1 MRSAGIRLA
10 TVYAMLFGASA
21 LALVLF
27 LWWATAG
34 LLQRQV
40 QADIHADAQGL
51 VERWVEGGPPALVA
65 TIQDRLS
72 QDVDDDTLYLL
83 VDADGRH
90 LAGNLEH
97 WPSGVTVTD
106 AWYELTV
113 QRAGTRALADVQSIG
128 LSDGYRLLVG
138 RDVRTRAQLRRL
150 LTDALL
156 WAVMLVVVLG
166 VVGAVVVRSL
176 FRRMLAN
183 VSATAAAI
191 AGGDF
196 AQRVRLSGRGDEFD
210 RLAETINDMLD
221 RIARLMDGVR
231 QVSNAIAHDLRT
243 PITRARARLEDA
255 TAHARSS
262 DELRLAVERA
272 VADLDGVT
280 AVFQAL
286 LRIAEIEAGA
296 RRSAF
301 APLELG
307 PLLQDLAELY
317 GALAEERGLRLALTL
332 PSLPLRMRGDRELVQ
347 QAVANLLDNAIKFS
361 PAGGEVTLSAELG
374 APDDAGPVFGPE
386 PEPRVAVASVRDAAG
401 AGAGAGSGP
410 GRAGGTGAAG
420 GGGDDAEPRRDDAGA
435 HRDPGSAGQDA
446 RREVAEAR
454 GRGAPRHA
462 GSELRIVVADA
473 GPGIPSADRA
483 RAAERFFRGEAAR
496 HTPGSGL
503 GLALVQAVAQLH
515 GGVLLLQ
522 DARPGLRAVLALPVS
537 GREVFGRE
545 AAGREAA
552 TGRAGAP
559 EPGVVGGVPGGE
571 G

>member
-1 MRSAGIRLA
+1 MPLLRSAGIRLA
-10 TVYAMLFGASA
+10 TVYALLFGASA

-34 LLQRQV
+34 LLERQV
-40 QADIHADAQGL
+40 QAAIHADAQGL
-51 VERWVEGGPPALVA
+51 VERWVEGGLPALA
-65 TIQDRLS
+65 DTIQDRLS
-72 QDVDDDTLYLL
+72 QDVDDETLYLL
-83 VDADGRH
+83 VDTGGHR
-90 LAGNLEH
+90 LAGNLER
-97 WPSGVTVTD
+97 WPAGVTLGD

-113 QRAGTRALADVQSIG
+113 QRAGTRALADVQSID
-128 LSDGYRLLVG
+128 LSGGFRLLVG

-156 WAVMLVVVLG
+156 WAVVLVAVLG
-166 VVGAVVVRSL
+166 VVGAIVVRSL

-210 RLAETINDMLD
+210 GLAETINDMLD

-255 TAHARSS
+255 TRSAS
-262 DELRLAVERA
+262 TEPELRGAVERA
-272 VADLDGVT
+272 VADLDAVT

-301 APLELG
+301 AWIEPG
-307 PLLQDLAELY
+307 PLLDGLAELY
-317 GALAEERGLRLALTL
+317 GALAEERGLRL
-332 PSLPLRMRGDRELVQ
+332 SLEPAPGALRMFGDRDLLQ

-361 PAGGEVTLSAELG
+361 PPGGTVTLGATLAEAALP
-374 APDDAGPVFGPE
+374 APG
-386 PEPRVAVASVRDAAG
+386 DAA
-401 AGAGAGSGP
+401 AP
-410 GRAGGTGAAG
+410 G
-420 GGGDDAEPRRDDAGA
+420 
-435 HRDPGSAGQDA
+435 
-446 RREVAEAR
+446 AEAAR
-454 GRGAPRHA
+454 HGRGAR
-462 GSELRIVVADA
+462 ELRITVADA
-473 GPGIPSADRA
+473 GPGIPGPDRA

-515 GGVLLLQ
+515 GGALLLE
-522 DARPGLRAVLALPVS
+522 DAVPRTGAGSTAPGLRATLALPVAS
-537 GREVFGRE
+537 RE
-545 AAGREAA
+545 AAGGED
-552 TGRAGAP
+552 GRGVIALP
-559 EPGVVGGVPGGE
+559 PPSHPG
-571 G
+571 